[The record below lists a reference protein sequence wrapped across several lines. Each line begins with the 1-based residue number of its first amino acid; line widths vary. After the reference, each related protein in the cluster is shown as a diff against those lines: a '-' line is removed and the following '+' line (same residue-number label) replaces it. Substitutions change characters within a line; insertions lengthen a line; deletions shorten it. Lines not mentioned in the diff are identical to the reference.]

1 MERVSAG
8 CGSAGSRNEEYGAAE
23 AAGVA
28 EVFITEVGCWRP
40 LHVGLW
46 GGAQMATADNHMVGD
61 SNFEN
66 RKDRKQKTVK
76 FEDADERHRFG
87 ESCHFPSERGP
98 GWRPWTV
105 RPRPAGHLTTRI
117 RRKL

>member
-8 CGSAGSRNEEYGAAE
+8 CGSAGSRSEECGAAE

-28 EVFITEVGCWRP
+28 EGFITEVGCWRP

-76 FEDADERHRFG
+76 FEDANKHHGVG
-87 ESCHFPSERGP
+87 ESHHFPPERGP
-98 GWRPWTV
+98 GQRPGTV
-105 RPRPAGHLTTRI
+105 RPGPADRLLHSF
-117 RRKL
+117 